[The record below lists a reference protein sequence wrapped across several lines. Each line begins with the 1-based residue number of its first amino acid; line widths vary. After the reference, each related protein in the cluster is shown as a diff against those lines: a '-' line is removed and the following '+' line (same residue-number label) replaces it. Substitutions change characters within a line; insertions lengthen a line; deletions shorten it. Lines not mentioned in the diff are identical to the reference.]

1 MNPIRPTLKR
11 ALCPENIAVIGASDR
26 TASRGSFV
34 WRAVARSKLLKNAWA
49 INPKYKYI
57 GERPCFS
64 SINEVPGSIDLA
76 VISLHADRILKA
88 LIDAGERGV
97 AYALITPDENA
108 YASDATWLTKLQ
120 LVADQYGMRL
130 IGPDSLGLMNPG
142 LGVNAS
148 YWPNLPRPGNIALI
162 TQSGMI
168 GTALLDYAQGAEL
181 GFSGVVSTGAAI
193 DVDMPELIDYY
204 ANDKNTRVI
213 ALHIEGIRRPR
224 EFYSS
229 LRAACARK
237 HVVIL
242 KAGSGSGYAADRIAC
257 FKMGTD
263 AGSEG
268 ALAALVE
275 RAGATLVPTFEEF
288 TAAVSGFATN
298 RLPRGN
304 RIAVIATAAA

>member
-1 MNPIRPTLKR
+1 
-11 ALCPENIAVIGASDR
+11 
-26 TASRGSFV
+26 
-34 WRAVARSKLLKNAWA
+34 
-49 INPKYKYI
+49 
-57 GERPCFS
+57 
-64 SINEVPGSIDLA
+64 
-76 VISLHADRILKA
+76 
-88 LIDAGERGV
+88 
-97 AYALITPDENA
+97 
-108 YASDATWLTKLQ
+108 
-120 LVADQYGMRL
+120 
-130 IGPDSLGLMNPG
+130 
-142 LGVNAS
+142 
-148 YWPNLPRPGNIALI
+148 
-162 TQSGMI
+162 MI

-242 KAGSGSGYAADRIAC
+242 KAGSGSGYAADESR

-275 RAGATLVPTFEEF
+275 RAGATLVPSFEEF
-288 TAAVSGFATN
+288 TAGRLRLCHQPSAPRQPHRRYCQRIGFCFAHGLGGTSL
-298 RLPRGN
+298 RH
-304 RIAVIATAAA
+304 